1 VDRWAE
7 RLAVFNIEHRRT
19 YFVLAALLTAISLYG
34 VTRIVVSTSFVTNL
48 SEDNPIRAS
57 SEAFDHELGGS
68 TTFHVVVE
76 GGSKDVF
83 KEPGN
88 LRTLRSLQTWLDEQP
103 EVSKTTSIADYLMQ
117 VNRAFRGGDPEQFVL
132 PDSKRA
138 ISQFLFFFWYDGLED
153 LVTPEFSDAHI
164 MVRAPAV
171 DSQSINRFIDR
182 VEARL
187 AELPPPFS
195 GRITG
200 DTVLIGRTMDE
211 IAWGQAVSL
220 TGATWLIYAIMAW
233 YFRSFR
239 IAFWALIPN
248 ILPVNVYFGT
258 LGLTGVTLN
267 IITSLVACVV
277 LGVAVDDTI
286 HYLVR
291 YRAGLAKTRDPR
303 QAVITAL
310 CGVAR
315 PTTAMNAA
323 LCVGLLVLAASG
335 LRHQR
340 EFAVL
345 SAATLG
351 FAWLMDMT
359 FTPALCYGL
368 RMKVPEASVEPAAV
382 ASDAT

>member
-1 VDRWAE
+1 M
-7 RLAVFNIEHRRT
+7 
-19 YFVLAALLTAISLYG
+19 
-34 VTRIVVSTSFVTNL
+34 
-48 SEDNPIRAS
+48 
-57 SEAFDHELGGS
+57 
-68 TTFHVVVE
+68 
-76 GGSKDVF
+76 
-83 KEPGN
+83 
-88 LRTLRSLQTWLDEQP
+88 LRSLQTWLGEQP

-117 VNRAFRGGDPEQFVL
+117 VHRAFRGGDPEQFVL

-153 LVTPEFSDAHI
+153 LVTPKFSDAHI

-187 AELPPPFS
+187 RELPAPFV
-195 GRITG
+195 GHVTG

-248 ILPVNVYFGT
+248 ILPVTVYFGM

-286 HYLVR
+286 HFLVR
-291 YRAGLAKTRDPR
+291 YRDGIEKFRDER
-303 QAVITAL
+303 QAVIAAL
-310 CGVAR
+310 RGVAR

-323 LCVGLLVLAASG
+323 LCVGLLVLAGSG
-335 LRHQR
+335 LRHQV

-368 RMKVPEASVEPAAV
+368 GMKVRAERPEAEVGPATLG
-382 ASDAT
+382 SGS